1 VTSQP
6 VELLPVVGL
15 AEIQPGDDLGR
26 AILSAL
32 SADDQA
38 LRDGDVV
45 VVTQKVLSKA
55 EGCVVELDSVEP
67 SPLAHEWATRFDK
80 DARVVELALRE
91 SQRIVRME
99 RGVLISQTRHG
110 FVCANAGVDCSN
122 VGGDR
127 ATLLPPDPDA
137 SAARLRAQLQAASGV
152 RLGVVIT
159 DTFGRAWREGQTNV
173 AIGAAGVQTLRNF
186 EGVVDPTGYELRVTV
201 LATAD
206 EIAGA
211 AELVMGKLDRVP
223 VAIVR
228 GVPHALGDGTARDL
242 VRPAATDLFR

>member
-1 VTSQP
+1 
-6 VELLPVVGL
+6 
-15 AEIQPGDDLGR
+15 
-26 AILSAL
+26 
-32 SADDQA
+32 
-38 LRDGDVV
+38 
-45 VVTQKVLSKA
+45 
-55 EGCVVELDSVEP
+55 
-67 SPLAHEWATRFDK
+67 
-80 DARVVELALRE
+80 
-91 SQRIVRME
+91 
-99 RGVLISQTRHG
+99 VLISETRHG

-122 VGGDR
+122 VGSGK

-137 SAARLRAQLQAASGV
+137 SAERIRLGLKARV
-152 RLGVVIT
+152 GVVIT

-173 AIGAAGVQTLRNF
+173 AIGVAGIQPMRNF
-186 EGVVDPTGYELRVTV
+186 EGVFDPTGYQLRVTL

-228 GVPHALGDGTARDL
+228 GIPDILGQGRATEL